1 MYEEGPWFYKRGEHY
16 YMIYAANGIPERI
29 DYSMAD
35 SPLGPWEYK
44 GMIMDD
50 NVDGKG
56 TGSFTNHPGVIDYK
70 GHSYL
75 FYHTGKLPD
84 GGGYHRSVA
93 VEEIYYNEDGTIEPV
108 DFTDDGVY
116 PVEDLDPYQRVEAET
131 LAWSQG
137 IEKEPCS
144 QGGVNLL

>member
-1 MYEEGPWFYKRGEHY
+1 MKRDLGFISSGEHY
-16 YMIYAANGIPERI
+16 YMVYAANGIPERI

-70 GHSYL
+70 EHSYL

-84 GGGYHRSVA
+84 WRRLS
-93 VEEIYYNEDGTIEPV
+93 P
-108 DFTDDGVY
+108 FSCSRR
-116 PVEDLDPYQRVEAET
+116 DL
-131 LAWSQG
+131 L
-137 IEKEPCS
+137 
-144 QGGVNLL
+144 